1 MIFAVVA
8 PVLHFKVP
16 LQPVALKV
24 ALSPAQSVSLL
35 VVMLG
40 VVGVGPVLMMIG
52 LDAELLPQILLHV
65 AV

>member
-1 MIFAVVA
+1 MLLVVA

-24 ALSPAQSVSLL
+24 ALSLPQIVSLF
-35 VVMLG
+35 VVILG
-40 VVGVGPVLMMIG
+40 VVGRGPVLIMIG
-52 LDAELLPQILLHV
+52 LEAELLPQILLHV